1 MIMDL
6 RFHDLKHK
14 VVSRFFEIVM
24 SVPEAA
30 LISEHKDVLQ
40 LFSYTH
46 LNPENVLKKFEVFQ
60 NSPEM

>member
-6 RFHDLKHK
+6 RFHDLRHK

-30 LISEHKDVLQ
+30 LISGHKDVLQ
-40 LFSYTH
+40 LFRYAH
-46 LNPENVLKKFEVFQ
+46 LNPKNALKKFAAF
-60 NSPEM
+60 

>member
-1 MIMDL
+1 M
-6 RFHDLKHK
+6 
-14 VVSRFFEIVM
+14 VM

-30 LISEHKDVLQ
+30 LISGHKDVLQ

>member
-14 VVSRFFEIVM
+14 LVSRFFEIVM

-40 LFSYTH
+40 LFRYTH
-46 LNPENVLKKFEVFQ
+46 LNPENVLKKFEVF
-60 NSPEM
+60 

>member
-40 LFSYTH
+40 LFRYTH
-46 LNPENVLKKFEVFQ
+46 LNPENVLKKFEVF
-60 NSPEM
+60 